1 MFIHT
6 HYSAHPH
13 PAQCSSTFSIPS
25 KKRCHK
31 LQSEAVPAWQT
42 ALLTSLQ
49 HKLDYL
55 VQGFCCSCPPIPM
68 PTPQKKKKKHTQTH
82 THTHTHIHTHTLASC
97 NVDLQKPNTEE
108 PNAYCVYVQHLVV
121 KLKRASS
128 QKSAVCVFYSLSRII
143 NETVQKCKT
152 YNFSSFT
159 QTGTPV
165 AVTYDPNLLK
175 PTVNARC

>member
-1 MFIHT
+1 MADCTLDVFAAQVRLPGTRILLFLSPNPH
-6 HYSAHPH
+6 AHP
-13 PAQCSSTFSIPS
+13 P
-25 KKRCHK
+25 KKEE
-31 LQSEAVPAWQT
+31 EA
-42 ALLTSLQ
+42 
-49 HKLDYL
+49 
-55 VQGFCCSCPPIPM
+55 
-68 PTPQKKKKKHTQTH
+68 HTNTHTYTH
-82 THTHTHIHTHTLASC
+82 THTHTHTLASC

-175 PTVNARC
+175 PTVNARCWNLIHS